1 MVVWSS
7 WHHLCCI
14 ILQEKTALL
23 EQAEKDKKKRAE
35 QLQQANADLARQAAM
50 IRDLQA
56 HSRGKKEK
64 DESGPSL
71 GQASSMGTS
80 L

>member
-1 MVVWSS
+1 M
-7 WHHLCCI
+7 
-14 ILQEKTALL
+14 L

-56 HSRGKKEK
+56 HIRGKKDK
-64 DESGPSL
+64 NDS
-71 GQASSMGTS
+71 GTS
-80 L
+80 LAQASTMGTYL